1 MRTLP
6 KPWTP
11 PHPREVYA
19 QYIGPTSWQ
28 FKERKYSKSPDDTL
42 ILIATLSARGPVTAE
57 RAHKEAMRLARD
69 YVRRGTADRVV
80 VSAARSAGMQHIHL
94 YVRETLCPEDES

>member
-57 RAHKEAMRLARD
+57 RAHKEAMLLACD
-69 YVRRGTADRVV
+69 YVRRGTAV

-94 YVRETLCPEDES
+94 YVRETLCPEAS

>member
-11 PHPREVYA
+11 PHPREIYA

-42 ILIATLSARGPVTAE
+42 IPIATLSARGPVTAE
-57 RAHKEAMRLARD
+57 RAHKEAMRLARRLCQARHSGQRGGLRCPVGRHAA
-69 YVRRGTADRVV
+69 YSPVRPGNALP
-80 VSAARSAGMQHIHL
+80 GG
-94 YVRETLCPEDES
+94 